1 MTTDLEAARAAKLRR
16 AVVLVQDLIVTALTA
31 LNEAQR
37 ELVAILSELTDM
49 SEREDGTHAK

>member
-1 MTTDLEAARAAKLRR
+1 MSDLEAARAAKLRR

-37 ELVAILSELTDM
+37 ELVAIRSELTDM